1 MSVPVNRWHGHVCST
16 FSGRASSA
24 CVRTIRA
31 TGTVTTARGNQV
43 VLSARQGDRDAS
55 YFEDVRREPQ
65 SDSSKMVCYGCGTS
79 LQATNPAQ
87 SGFVSSAE
95 RLEEKARHRQY
106 DHLLCAR
113 CQELSHGKMIPGV
126 EDFAQKMVG
135 LGDELELLTPQQL
148 RDELGSRVK
157 RSRSLI
163 VLLVDLLDFSGTML
177 SNSIR
182 DLIGGNPIIAV
193 GTKMDLLPKQAAVH
207 SQDPRDQDAFFDWF
221 EDSLLF
227 KKLTVVSM
235 HAVSAK
241 TKEGIDE
248 VVADIKQQRL
258 GRDVYIVGAANVGK
272 SAFTRAFVTEMSSM
286 SSKQYD
292 PLAVGKSKRLPMES
306 SMPGTTL
313 SSIPLKVFQS
323 GEKLYDTPGLHI
335 HHRMPHI
342 LTPDENKGLHPRKRL
357 VGRSAPAPSFSEAQ
371 ATPSASDASNASNAS
386 NASDGSDGSDASETV
401 KSSEPIDTHTCYA
414 WGGLV
419 RLHVVDCPDGTS
431 LTFFGPDILEL
442 SASSF
447 STEALKGMLQGDLPL
462 KDPENG
468 FGSHSVEIRGGMRIA
483 KKAAIRAGKK
493 GGVLADVAISGIPGW
508 IQIGYD
514 ASNTHSAADEGRG
527 GRGGRGSAVRIVV
540 EAPKGIEVFVR
551 PPMPMA
557 RPTSTDAW

>member
-1 MSVPVNRWHGHVCST
+1 
-16 FSGRASSA
+16 
-24 CVRTIRA
+24 
-31 TGTVTTARGNQV
+31 
-43 VLSARQGDRDAS
+43 
-55 YFEDVRREPQ
+55 
-65 SDSSKMVCYGCGTS
+65 MVCYGCGVS
-79 LQATNPAQ
+79 LQVSNPSR

-95 RLEEKARHRQY
+95 RLEEKERHRQY
-106 DHLLCAR
+106 DHLLCTR

-148 RDELGSRVK
+148 RDELGSRIK
-157 RSRSLI
+157 KSRSLV

-193 GTKMDLLPKQAAVH
+193 GTKMDLLPKQAAIH
-207 SQDPRDQDAFFDWF
+207 SRDPRDQDAFFDWF

-227 KKLTVVSM
+227 KKLTAVSM

-286 SSKQYD
+286 SSRQFD

-313 SSIPLKVFQS
+313 SSIPLEVFQS
-323 GEKLYDTPGLHI
+323 GEILYDTPGLHI

-357 VGRSAPAPSFSEAQ
+357 VGRAVPAPAFSRARD
-371 ATPSASDASNASNAS
+371 TP
-386 NASDGSDGSDASETV
+386 E
-401 KSSEPIDTHTCYA
+401 THTCYA

-419 RLHVVDCPDGTS
+419 RVHVVDCPDGTS
-431 LTFFGPDILEL
+431 LTFFGPDVLEL
-442 SASSF
+442 TSVPF
-447 STEALKGMLQGDLPL
+447 STDALKGMLQGELP
-462 KDPENG
+462 PETPGEG
-468 FGSHSVEIRGGMRIA
+468 FGRDSVEMRGGMRVA
-483 KKAAIRAGKK
+483 KKAAIKVGKK
-493 GGVLADVAISGIPGW
+493 GGVLADVAVSGIPGW
-508 IQIGYD
+508 IQIAHD
-514 ASNTHSAADEGRG
+514 VSETPPAADESSG
-527 GRGGRGSAVRIVV
+527 GRGHAVRIVV
-540 EAPKGIEVFVR
+540 GGPKGIEVFGR

-557 RPTSTDAW
+557 RPTSREW

>member
-1 MSVPVNRWHGHVCST
+1 MS
-16 FSGRASSA
+16 
-24 CVRTIRA
+24 
-31 TGTVTTARGNQV
+31 
-43 VLSARQGDRDAS
+43 SARQEDREAS
-55 YFEDVRREPQ
+55 YFEDARLEPQ
-65 SDSSKMVCYGCGTS
+65 RQSSRMVCYGCGMS
-79 LQATNPAQ
+79 LQASNPAR

-148 RDELGSRVK
+148 RNELGSRIK
-157 RSRSLI
+157 KSRSLI

-193 GTKMDLLPKQAAVH
+193 GTKMDLLPKQAAIH

-227 KKLTVVSM
+227 KKLMVVSM

-272 SAFTRAFVTEMSSM
+272 SAFTRAFVREMSSI

-313 SSIPLKVFQS
+313 SSIPLEVFQS

-342 LTPDENKGLHPRKRL
+342 LTPDENKELHPRKRL
-357 VGRSAPAPSFSEAQ
+357 VGRTVPAPAFSRARDVLD
-371 ATPSASDASNASNAS
+371 SSDV
-386 NASDGSDGSDASETV
+386 SE
-401 KSSEPIDTHTCYA
+401 KSDTHTCYA

-419 RLHVVDCPDGTS
+419 RIHVVDCPDGTS
-431 LTFFGPDILEL
+431 LTFFGPDVLEL
-442 SASSF
+442 TSAPF
-447 STEALKGMLQGDLPL
+447 STEDLKGMLQGDLPL
-462 KDPENG
+462 ENPGDG
-468 FGSHSVEIRGGMRIA
+468 FGSHSVETRGGMRVA
-483 KKAAIRAGKK
+483 KKAAIKAGKK

-508 IQIGYD
+508 VQIGHD
-514 ASNTHSAADEGRG
+514 VCETTPAADENRG
-527 GRGGRGSAVRIVV
+527 GRGNAVRIVV

-557 RPTSTDAW
+557 RPTPKEEW